1 MITFGNVEV
10 DNGSEGWRWV
20 RGMASTTES
29 HVCVKKRQIEEAY
42 YSDAALDHGEE
53 TPRACNSRFCASD
66 NEGIWNMSSA
76 LVSAIIPDPQENC
89 KLIDDSPLK
98 VLGVNFEKKK
108 KTKGEDLKVVVRL
121 TIHNAA
127 LRTPPWTRKAKA

>member
-1 MITFGNVEV
+1 VITFGNVEV

-66 NEGIWNMSSA
+66 NEGIWNMSAS
-76 LVSAIIPDPQENC
+76 VSSESSRR
-89 KLIDDSPLK
+89 KFRK
-98 VLGVNFEKKK
+98 KEKKK
-108 KTKGEDLKVVVRL
+108 TTKGEDLKVVVRL